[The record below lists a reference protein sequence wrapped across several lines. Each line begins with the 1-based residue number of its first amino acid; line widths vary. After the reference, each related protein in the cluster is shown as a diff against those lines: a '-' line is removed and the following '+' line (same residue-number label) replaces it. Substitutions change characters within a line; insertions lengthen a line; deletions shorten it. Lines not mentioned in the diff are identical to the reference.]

1 MLQSL
6 EGNLDMVAKEGLI
19 YEDPAIE
26 KVFAYLSGTKAL
38 KGKLPEYREEGLPYD
53 TISAKANLQ
62 NGKLVLEEGVFDG
75 PTMHIAA
82 QGEIDLRDRKV
93 DVGVVVSPL
102 RNVDAIVSI
111 NASQVSIVI
120 ETTDKNADLPTLKN
134 YVEYLVRTVVDAYG
148 YLTGRGYDVEITSVV
163 DPDGK
168 HTVFGVGIPE
178 LEEAQNERPLHFPE
192 LLEVMGRSQHLHR
205 ALGDLREAIRSP
217 WDTGFFCHR
226 AVECIRQSF
235 VKEEDGDDKG
245 PSWKSLRNELRIDR
259 SWIEEYTKKSADAQR
274 HGSTPYMSGEDR
286 VLAMK
291 HAWKVIDRF
300 CVYVYGG
307 FKSLSKNDFDMLKE
321 S

>member
-1 MLQSL
+1 MSTYIFSGKIMPERANVSVSTLS
-6 EGNLDMVAKEGLI
+6 I
-19 YEDPAIE
+19 
-26 KVFAYLSGTKAL
+26 KVLA
-38 KGKLPEYREEGLPYD
+38 EEAG
-53 TISAKANLQ
+53 I
-62 NGKLVLEEGVFDG
+62 
-75 PTMHIAA
+75 
-82 QGEIDLRDRKV
+82 
-93 DVGVVVSPL
+93 
-102 RNVDAIVSI
+102 NVDAIVSI

-148 YLTGRGYDVEITSVV
+148 YLSGRGYDVEITSVV

-192 LLEVMGRSQHLHR
+192 LLKVMGRSQHLHR

-217 WDTGFFCHR
+217 WDTGFFCYR

-235 VKEEDGDDKG
+235 VEKEDGNDKD
-245 PSWKSLRNELRIDR
+245 PSWEGLRNALRIDR
-259 SWIEEYTKKSADAQR
+259 SWLEKYTRESADAQR
-274 HGSTPYMSGEDR
+274 HGSTRYMSEEDR

-300 CVYVYGG
+300 CVYAHRG
-307 FKSLSKNDFDMLKE
+307 FIPLSESEFDILEE